1 MLGRLLAREHSV
13 PADVVVPVPDSGVP
27 AAVGYSQESGVPFRM
42 GLIRNH
48 YVGRTFIEPVQ
59 SIRDFGVKLKLNP
72 VPELLRGKRVVLV
85 DDSIVRGTT
94 SRKIVRMV
102 REAGATEVHMRI
114 SCPPTISPCYY
125 GVDTPTREEL
135 IASDESRVRPRLTPE
150 ELEAFEIGLD
160 PREPRSDRAQRS
172 VEEIRLYLGADTL
185 GYLSLENL
193 RRAVDDTRGSFCT
206 SCYTGVYPVD
216 GAQGELES
224 RAAEPEEA
232 PTVDI
237 QGEIQVMPNER

>member
-1 MLGRLLAREHSV
+1 
-13 PADVVVPVPDSGVP
+13 VPDSGVP

-102 REAGATEVHMRI
+102 REAGAAEVHMRI

-150 ELEAFEIGLD
+150 ELAAFEAKLD
-160 PREPRSDRAQRS
+160 LREPRSNRGEPRSDREQRS
-172 VEEIRLYLGADTL
+172 VEEIRQYLGADTL
-185 GYLSLENL
+185 GYLSLQSL

-224 RAAEPEEA
+224 RPAEPEEA
-232 PTVDI
+232 LTVDI
-237 QGEIQVMPNER
+237 QGEIQVVPNER

>member
-1 MLGRLLAREHSV
+1 
-13 PADVVVPVPDSGVP
+13 VPDSGVP

-48 YVGRTFIEPVQ
+48 YVGRTFIEPQQ

-72 VPELLRGKRVVLV
+72 VPDILRGKRVVLV

-102 REAGATEVHMRI
+102 REAGAAEVHMRI

-135 IASDESRVRPRLTPE
+135 IASDDSHVRPRMTPE
-150 ELEAFEIGLD
+150 ENAAFEARFD
-160 PREPRSDRAQRS
+160 PRETPPDRAQRS
-172 VEEIRLYLGADTL
+172 IEEIRLYLGADTL
-185 GYLSLENL
+185 GYVSLPNL
-193 RRAVDDTRGSFCT
+193 KRAVDDTRGSFCT

-216 GAQGELES
+216 GSQAELES
-224 RAAEPEEA
+224 RTVEIEVA
-232 PTVDI
+232 PAV
-237 QGEIQVMPNER
+237 EIQVLPHER